1 MRRRVCLNIA
11 ASAVL
16 TSVGGLAKAQG
27 GAQDV
32 YPSRPIKIIV
42 QFPPGTT
49 PDTLARIVAE
59 YLQPRLGQPVVVDNR
74 PGAAGNI
81 AADFVAKSTPDGY
94 TLLLGQSGL
103 TWASALFPKLPFD
116 PLAFA
121 PISVLAGVPFVVTVR
136 KDLPVKSVQELVAY
150 AKNNPGVLACGTSG
164 NGSPQHLLAELFMN
178 KTGTKMNLVPYK
190 GTNLI
195 MPDLI
200 AGRIDVMFSAADG
213 VLPHIQAG
221 RVKGIA
227 TVDNRRLAALP
238 DLPTLAESGIP
249 VNTMMWVGLLSAPN
263 TPPAITRRIS
273 DELRSMKNIP
283 AILQRVSAAGN
294 DLRVDGPD
302 EMRKTISK
310 DHEVWTQLIR
320 DARITLE

>member
-273 DELRSMKNIP
+273 D
-283 AILQRVSAAGN
+283 G
-294 DLRVDGPD
+294 
-302 EMRKTISK
+302 
-310 DHEVWTQLIR
+310 
-320 DARITLE
+320 